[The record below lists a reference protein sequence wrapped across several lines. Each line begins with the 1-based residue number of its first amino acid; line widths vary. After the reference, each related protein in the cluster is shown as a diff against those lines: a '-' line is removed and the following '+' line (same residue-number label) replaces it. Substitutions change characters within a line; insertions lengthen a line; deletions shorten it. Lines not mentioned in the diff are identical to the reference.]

1 MFNVN
6 TLTLF
11 VLSIHF
17 IAFILAHSTV
27 IIVNRFIVFIFAPFS
42 LGKVLNSTS
51 YGLEIHKC
59 NWENLLKSEF
69 FFYSVLWIH
78 SMYKPMSLNLMGR
91 GLIYRP
97 TVLLYYGFGRPIH
110 GGRVGRAYECLNP
123 KYFLTFWT
131 FWKDSLDTPMS
142 NLQLVTPSNP

>member
-11 VLSIHF
+11 VLSIRF
-17 IAFILAHSTV
+17 IAFILAHSAV

-59 NWENLLKSEF
+59 NVRKSFKKWIFFLQCFVNSFHVQTHEF
-69 FFYSVLWIH
+69 KFDGEGAYIPSYGPIVLRIW
-78 SMYKPMSLNLMGR
+78 
-91 GLIYRP
+91 
-97 TVLLYYGFGRPIH
+97 
-110 GGRVGRAYECLNP
+110 
-123 KYFLTFWT
+123 
-131 FWKDSLDTPMS
+131 
-142 NLQLVTPSNP
+142 